1 MTGRWI
7 PFLAGATAL
16 LGGFTTGCSSVPE
29 LPPRIPR
36 AQESIVA
43 SAIEQD
49 QIDPLEI
56 DENWLPLSHAIA
68 PTAPVAPPDSPGPG
82 TDSTGATVS
91 PPLPPTVVRPTES
104 VSSLLRKVQAIGVP
118 STSAPD
124 VVFADCYGGTRNAH
138 WGYFNNGAAGG
149 PVSEPGGI
157 VVPVGS
163 ICINP
168 NQPSMLSS
176 LIHEM
181 GHKWFSETGRWAA
194 TAASYGTRET
204 AAECFAKD
212 WGATVFGSGGCS
224 DSDAAR
230 MRVEFGW

>member
-1 MTGRWI
+1 M
-7 PFLAGATAL
+7 
-16 LGGFTTGCSSVPE
+16 
-29 LPPRIPR
+29 
-36 AQESIVA
+36 
-43 SAIEQD
+43 
-49 QIDPLEI
+49 
-56 DENWLPLSHAIA
+56 
-68 PTAPVAPPDSPGPG
+68 
-82 TDSTGATVS
+82 
-91 PPLPPTVVRPTES
+91 
-104 VSSLLRKVQAIGVP
+104 GVP

-168 NQPSMLSS
+168 NQPDMLSG

-181 GHKWFSETGRWAA
+181 GHKWFFETGRWAI
-194 TAASYGTRET
+194 TIASYGNRET

-224 DSDAAR
+224 DADADR
-230 MRVEFGW
+230 MRVQFGW